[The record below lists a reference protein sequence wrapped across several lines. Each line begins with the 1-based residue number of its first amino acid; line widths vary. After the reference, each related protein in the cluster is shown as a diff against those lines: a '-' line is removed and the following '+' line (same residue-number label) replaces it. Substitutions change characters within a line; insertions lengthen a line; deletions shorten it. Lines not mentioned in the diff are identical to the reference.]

1 MADPYGGMVPY
12 RPNRKYPPVPARAP
26 DPYGGRLPFRPGR
39 VAADLEYEAAA
50 AKRRGGRSAYGPA
63 VMTPQTNTSV
73 RPTVMTPQTSAVMQ
87 RLSGRPLNMAQF
99 TAPVGGRKDPDG
111 AQLDQFARANALLEG
126 SQYLADTAGIREP
139 GTYVTPRRR
148 PANAPNLTY
157 QNSMRTPLTS
167 AMNPAPGPYANM
179 RSGGGLQLGGNTP
192 SPGLARALGMEQATG
207 PAPAAPAY
215 FNPKSPVYTPEQL
228 AQSAQAGYDASL
240 EVERRSTRGTTA
252 IPDMERRIGIDGVP
266 ISGLR
271 GAPQDMADRTLVGG
285 ARVLEPYKR
294 QAYLEG
300 VAADQAGRNKLVMA
314 KAQRR
319 TTERMDR
326 IAASKREPT
335 PLEQMAQRNPG
346 LALAMA
352 QMQQRGKLASDDN
365 ALRRELGLGE
375 LDVRRGGQ
383 EKQYDLGM
391 AQGADRRYVAD
402 KDVEGKKAIAAGER
416 EDAALAAAAGMGMP
430 EARNA
435 LRQRLAPGAGV
446 MQSDAGLSLPELP
459 AEQIQSLDQA
469 SPAEAKKALENMG
482 ASPSSISSYLRQ
494 RQKEYDTMRQRQTL
508 AVNAGSFINPGL
520 MVGNLAARIQGM
532 FDAPPVGVHPDVVA
546 RLTPEQRRRIGIPEP
561 KQHAPQSPRRTYGLM
576 GGGIGG

>member
-1 MADPYGGMVPY
+1 
-12 RPNRKYPPVPARAP
+12 
-26 DPYGGRLPFRPGR
+26 
-39 VAADLEYEAAA
+39 
-50 AKRRGGRSAYGPA
+50 
-63 VMTPQTNTSV
+63 
-73 RPTVMTPQTSAVMQ
+73 MQ

-179 RSGGGLQLGGNTP
+179 RSGGGLRLGGLDQPDGSAFLNRV
-192 SPGLARALGMEQATG
+192 SGAT
-207 PAPAAPAY
+207 ASPAY
-215 FNPKSPVYTPEQL
+215 FNPKSQVYTKEQL
-228 AQSAQAGYDASL
+228 EDSAQRGYDASL

-271 GAPQDMADRTLVGG
+271 GSGQGPAMDM
-285 ARVLEPYKR
+285 EKR
-294 QAYLEG
+294 NAYLDR

-352 QMQQRGKLASDDN
+352 QMQQRGQLAKDDN
-365 ALRRELGLGE
+365 ALRRELGMGE

-402 KDVEGKKAIAAGER
+402 KDVEGKKAIASGER
-416 EDAALAAAAGMGMP
+416 EDAALAAAAEMGMP

-446 MQSDAGLSLPELP
+446 MQGDAGLSLPELP

-520 MVGNLAARIQGM
+520 MVGNLAARIRGM